1 MRMRLTAA
9 VLAAGGTVAA
19 SLGTAVPSEAATTT
33 PQYRLVLGTVANADY
48 FGINS
53 RGDIIG
59 VGTNNAD
66 FGRLDGFVILAG
78 STTPLFL
85 SSPNTAT
92 SLGDDSQPRSINDQ
106 GVIVGTYQKNE
117 ILNGQEA
124 MISRPAIWQAGS
136 SVGTDLGVE
145 PAGDG
150 DAFGIN
156 DNGQIVGRQGGRTS
170 ITPWLLNGSTVTNL
184 PPLKGSNDSEVLGE
198 NSNGVAV
205 GEAAVAGGTQIGGN
219 QTALEWAN
227 GKLITLGQLGG
238 GTWSEARAINTAGVA
253 VGSAA
258 PAGQSVLNTDAVMF
272 SGGKVI
278 DLNVPRGVNQAHAQ
292 ATAINTS
299 GVIVGGDGVFPDLVG
314 LGNGFVYRNGHATE
328 LNTLIA
334 PPPDVRLAQAS
345 GINDNGDIVGTAVV
359 TSPDGTENTVGYELV
374 PIA

>member
-9 VLAAGGTVAA
+9 VLAAGATVAA
-19 SLGTAVPSEAATTT
+19 SLGVAVPSEAATTT
-33 PQYRLVLGTVANADY
+33 PQYRLVLGTVANAEY

-59 VGTNNAD
+59 VGTDNAD
-66 FGRLDGFVILAG
+66 FGRQDGFVIPAG

-92 SLGDDSQPRSINDQ
+92 SSGDDSQPRSINDQ

-156 DNGQIVGRQGGRTS
+156 DNGQIVGRQGGSTS

-184 PPLKGSNDSEVLGE
+184 PSLRGSNDTEALGE

-205 GEAAVAGGTQIGGN
+205 GEAALSGGN
-219 QTALEWAN
+219 QDALQWAN

-238 GTWSEARAINTAGVA
+238 GTWSEARAIDTAGVA

-299 GVIVGGDGVFPDLVG
+299 GVIVGGDGVFPDLVD
-314 LGNGFVYRNGHATE
+314 LGNGFVYSNGHAKE

-334 PPPDVRLAQAS
+334 PTPNVRLAQAS
-345 GINDNGDIVGTAVV
+345 GINDGGDIVGTAVV
-359 TSPDGTENTVGYELV
+359 TSPDGTENIVGYELV